1 MSKSIEQTPK
11 NLTVEP
17 ENSLNKANRAPDQP
31 LANKNNQKIL
41 DYCQN
46 LENLL
51 N

>member
-1 MSKSIEQTPK
+1 MSKSIEQTLK

-17 ENSLNKANRAPDQP
+17 KDTLEKVNRGPDQP
-31 LANKNNQKIL
+31 LVNKNNQKIL
-41 DYCQN
+41 NYCQN